1 MATSFE
7 MTDDGGIRVRRGAAS
22 ISRFEA
28 EEVAELRALLGIP
41 GLTPEQAEV
50 ALAERELAVALGVNG
65 VRNLHRYHDERGW
78 YYSFTTTSSNIAT
91 PLKNTQAEAAQAAV
105 ARVRELRAEKE
116 RAEATKLPEPETMDV
131 HAICWELQRMGHRC
145 EASMG
150 SDGHCYPHLR
160 WRKPDGDF
168 LCACGEDMTAPDFH
182 RYALRRA
189 RELDGAK

>member
-41 GLTPEQAEV
+41 GLTPEEVEV
-50 ALAERELAVALGVNG
+50 ALAERVLEDAKCDDILHSCGWDYDIHGKFIYFLFPTNG
-65 VRNLHRYHDERGW
+65 DRSQHPA
-78 YYSFTTTSSNIAT
+78 TTRLS
-91 PLKNTQAEAAQAAV
+91 AAQAAV

-116 RAEATKLPEPETMDV
+116 RAEAKKLPDVGSMAVGEMIAELHGLGWSEGYSPNGWPCWNGPHTQYPEGGGTN
-131 HAICWELQRMGHRC
+131 WTGTTRC
-145 EASMG
+145 
-150 SDGHCYPHLR
+150 
-160 WRKPDGDF
+160 
-168 LCACGEDMTAPDFH
+168 
-182 RYALRRA
+182 ALRRA